1 MTTLASADTHRADA
15 TSTPATA
22 RQHHLRGWGLIV
34 LGTVLSIGIVAL
46 ALYFW
51 TLISSET
58 TNGIVWRSSY
68 EFTIHTLELFADVFI
83 FGLVAAIAGIYQ
95 LRQHRTSQTAMVL
108 LLILMAL
115 MFYLGSTLIT
125 PI

>member
-1 MTTLASADTHRADA
+1 MIALDTPRTQRIRSWDPRIHRI
-15 TSTPATA
+15 
-22 RQHHLRGWGLIV
+22 RGWGLIAV
-34 LGTVLSIGIVAL
+34 GTLASIRIVAL
-46 ALYFW
+46 GLYFW

-58 TNGIVWRSSY
+58 SDGLAWRGSY
-68 EFTIHTLELFADVFI
+68 EFTIHTLELFADVFV

-95 LRQHRTSQTAMVL
+95 LRQGRTSKTAMVL

-115 MFYLGSTLIT
+115 MLYLGSTLMT

>member
-1 MTTLASADTHRADA
+1 MTCAMTMLSTPRTHRI
-15 TSTPATA
+15 
-22 RQHHLRGWGLIV
+22 RGWVLV
-34 LGTVLSIGIVAL
+34 ALGTVVSIGIVAL

-58 TNGIVWRSSY
+58 NDGLAWRSSY

-83 FGLVAAIAGIYQ
+83 FGLVAAVAGIYQ
-95 LRQHRTSQTAMVL
+95 LRQHRTSNTAMVL
-108 LLILMAL
+108 LLMLMAL
-115 MFYLGSTLIT
+115 MLYLGSTLIT

>member
-1 MTTLASADTHRADA
+1 MITLA
-15 TSTPATA
+15 TPATTA
-22 RQHHLRGWGLIV
+22 RTPRTHRIRGWLLIL
-34 LGTVLSIGIVAL
+34 LGTIVSIAIVAL
-46 ALYFW
+46 GLYFW

-58 TNGIVWRSSY
+58 IDGLRWWSSY

-83 FGLVAAIAGIYQ
+83 FGLIAAAAGIYQ

-108 LLILMAL
+108 LLILIAL